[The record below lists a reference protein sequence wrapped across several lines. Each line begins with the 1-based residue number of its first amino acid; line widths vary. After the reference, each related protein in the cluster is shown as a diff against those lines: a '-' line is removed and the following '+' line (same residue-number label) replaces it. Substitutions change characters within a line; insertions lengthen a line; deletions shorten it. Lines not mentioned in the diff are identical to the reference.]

1 MANRK
6 TILVAPLNWGLGH
19 ATRCIPLIQG
29 LLEQSFNVIIAS
41 DGAAL
46 AILQKEFPILPFVEL
61 PSYSISYPKN
71 GAYFRWKLLLKLP
84 AIKKTMQA
92 EKKLIQTMVSDGLI
106 DGIISDNRF
115 GIRNDKIPSVFI
127 THQLNV
133 LSGITSVFSTRMHR
147 SIIKQFDE
155 CWVPDVENQENLSGN
170 LGHLKKIV
178 PNVKY
183 LGILSRMEP
192 ENVSKKY
199 DILAILSGPEPQRTL
214 FEEKILESLSG
225 TDYTTLLVRGVVGKT
240 QVQSKLGN
248 ISIVNFMQSKD
259 LESAINESAIVIAR
273 SGYTTLMDLSVMG
286 KKVFFIPT
294 PGQYEQLYL
303 AQRMQKL
310 GMAPFCEQQD
320 FSVEKLKEISKFK
333 GLSNIKSSPD
343 YKSLF
348 SLFERE

>member
-19 ATRCIPLIQG
+19 ATRCIPIIQA
-29 LLEQSFNVIIAS
+29 LLDQSFNVLLAS
-41 DGAAL
+41 DGVAL
-46 AILQKEFPILPFVEL
+46 ALLRKEYPKLPFVEL
-61 PSYSISYPKN
+61 PSYSIKYPIN
-71 GAYFRWKLLLKLP
+71 GAYFKWKLLLKLP

-92 EKKLIQTMVSDGLI
+92 EKKLIQAMVSDGLI
-106 DGIISDNRF
+106 NGIISDNRF

-170 LGHLKKIV
+170 LGHVHKRM
-178 PNVKY
+178 PSVKY

-199 DILAILSGPEPQRTL
+199 DILAILSGPEPQRTI
-214 FEEKILESLSG
+214 FEEKILETLSG

-240 QVQSKLGN
+240 QDQSKLAN

-259 LESAINESAIVIAR
+259 LERAINESALVITR

-286 KKVFFIPT
+286 KKAFFIPT

-310 GMAPFCEQQD
+310 GMVPYCEQHD
-320 FSVEKLKEISKFK
+320 FNAEKLKEIPNYK
-333 GLSNIKSSPD
+333 GLPNIKSSPD

-348 SLFERE
+348 SLFEGK